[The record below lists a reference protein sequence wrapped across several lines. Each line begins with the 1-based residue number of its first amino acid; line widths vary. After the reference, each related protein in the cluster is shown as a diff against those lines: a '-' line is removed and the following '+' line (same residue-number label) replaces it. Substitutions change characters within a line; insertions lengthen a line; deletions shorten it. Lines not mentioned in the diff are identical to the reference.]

1 MGDLQPSPVRVK
13 RRTLPDPRGP
23 LTDAHRRAFDHAR
36 HVLKPTS
43 LDCTRLSYRHAG
55 RVIRFKVNLQTETR
69 KNLTVTVECTRGFR
83 IAFDLPWWNDS
94 AVKAAHTFR
103 HLPHR
108 LAAYRERLNF
118 HQQTTPDPLTFR
130 SFNQL
135 LIAISHD
142 IITAND

>member
-1 MGDLQPSPVRVK
+1 MK

-36 HVLKPTS
+36 HVLKPAS
-43 LDCTRLSYRHAG
+43 HNCDRLSYRHAR

-69 KNLTVTVECTRGFR
+69 AKDLTIIVECTRGFR
-83 IAFDLPWWNDS
+83 LTLDLPWWSDS
-94 AVKAAHTFR
+94 AVTQSTHAFR
-103 HLPHR
+103 DLPHR

-130 SFNQL
+130 HFNLL
-135 LIAISHD
+135 LIALSHD
-142 IITAND
+142 LIENA